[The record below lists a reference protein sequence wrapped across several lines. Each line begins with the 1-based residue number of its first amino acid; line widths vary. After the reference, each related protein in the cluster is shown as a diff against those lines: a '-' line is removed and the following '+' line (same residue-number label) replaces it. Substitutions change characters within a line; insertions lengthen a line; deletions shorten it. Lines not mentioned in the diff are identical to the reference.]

1 MSVKG
6 VGGSQ
11 IWLMSTIKAC
21 GGEYDE
27 GSLYVAG
34 RALVRVPFKCG
45 WVNAAE
51 GPRKPEIRME

>member
-1 MSVKG
+1 M
-6 VGGSQ
+6 
-11 IWLMSTIKAC
+11 LMSTIKAC
-21 GGEYDE
+21 GGDCEDDE

-34 RALVRVPFKCG
+34 RVSVRGPFKCD